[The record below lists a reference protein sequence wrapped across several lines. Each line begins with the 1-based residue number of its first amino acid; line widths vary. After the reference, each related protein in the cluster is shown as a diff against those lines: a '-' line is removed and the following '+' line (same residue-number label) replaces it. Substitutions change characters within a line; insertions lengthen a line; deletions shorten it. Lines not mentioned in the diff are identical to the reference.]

1 MIATA
6 KKYWNISQANRPDTI
21 RYAYDFVCHNCAA
34 NLERAKIAVFE
45 WFEEKGYFANP
56 PKTYQKKYAGID
68 SAVFWGLPGNKKNG
82 LNKLKERVDAEYRYR
97 VANGLPTDRAIST
110 DGKSDYTAAVN
121 EGTSDTGN
129 SGDRDGDG
137 LVTVS
142 DRVSGQRVQWILI
155 AVIAAVVLFMMI
167 RK

>member
-45 WFEEKGYFANP
+45 WFEEKGYFSNP
-56 PKTYQKKYAGID
+56 PSTHKKYLGID
-68 SAVFWGLPGNKKNG
+68 SAAFWKLGGNKKAG
-82 LNKLKERVDAEYRYR
+82 LKKLQERVDAEYNYR
-97 VANGLPTDRAIST
+97 VLNVLPTDKAIST

-121 EGTSDTGN
+121 EGTSNAGN
-129 SGDRDGDG
+129 SGDKDGNG
-137 LVTVS
+137 LVTAS
-142 DRVSGQRVQWILI
+142 DHVSGQKVQWILI
-155 AVIAAVVLFMMI
+155 AVIAATVLFMMI
-167 RK
+167 KR